1 MPQAATPTLPR
12 DPTIN
17 AGIAQHDDMRAA
29 REALKDPSL
38 TMTQLM
44 KALNVMDSSGHARG
58 VVRVGISSSVTVDL
72 LATYL
77 RKHAAINGLL
87 LAPVQGSYDDP
98 LGDIQSFA
106 SEGVEYAVII
116 SFLDNLLPSF
126 EAQLP
131 TLPDDLVVAKE
142 AEVRARLALA
152 MKAGDGLSAMYFST
166 FHRMVPAAEP
176 SAQDAVDASVA
187 RLNAMLREEAAQHAN
202 VRLIDAQQLMAEVG
216 MSAAL
221 DPRFYYRAKA
231 PYSARYLDAFAAAI
245 SSASRGFGSYFYK
258 ALALDCDNTLW
269 GGIIGEDGVAGIKLG
284 AFDYPGNIF
293 WRVQHELARLEQSG
307 VLLCLCTKN
316 NQADVDEVFA
326 SHPDMVLKPAQ
337 IVARRVN
344 WTDKVQNLREL
355 AAELNLGLDSIVF
368 LDDSDFEC
376 AAVRSQLPQVRTVQ
390 IPKSL
395 PEYPRVLQGISQLF
409 LGGGIS
415 RESRSKT
422 QQYHQRAA
430 GIAQQAEFASQED
443 YLHSLQLQA
452 FLTSNAEASIARIAE
467 LSQKSN
473 QFNLTTRRYS
483 EAEIAQRMAEPDST
497 VYSLV
502 VKDRFGDAGLTGV
515 VVMRHEQQTAHVEA
529 FFMSCRVIGR
539 GVEFS
544 IWNHITAQA
553 AARGCTQML
562 ASYVPTAKNALVERF
577 FDDLGMHR
585 EHEPANAGVT
595 NYRLPLPVTGLVNRD
610 WIEFIHA

>member
-1 MPQAATPTLPR
+1 MPQAATPTLPP
-12 DPTIN
+12 DPAPN
-17 AGIAQHDDMRAA
+17 AEIAKHDDKRAA
-29 REALKDPSL
+29 REALKDPLLS
-38 TMTQLM
+38 MTQLM
-44 KALNVMDSSGHARG
+44 KALNVLDVNEHARR
-58 VVRVGISSSVTVDL
+58 VAKVGISSSVTVDL

-98 LGDIQSFA
+98 MGDIQRFVD
-106 SEGVEYAVII
+106 EGVEYAVII
-116 SFLDNLLPSF
+116 PFLDNLLPSF

-131 TLPDDLVVAKE
+131 TLPPDLVVAKE
-142 AEVRARLALA
+142 AEVRVRLALA
-152 MKAGDGLSAMYFST
+152 LKAGAGLPAVYLST
-166 FHRMVPAAEP
+166 FHRMVAAAEP
-176 SAQDAVDASVA
+176 SAQDAVNASVE
-187 RLNAMLREEAAQHAN
+187 RLNAMLREEAARHTN
-202 VRLIDAQQLMAEVG
+202 VQLIDAQQLMVEVG
-216 MSAAL
+216 MGAAL

-231 PYSARYLDAFAAAI
+231 PYSARYLDAFAAAV

-258 ALALDCDNTLW
+258 VLALDCDNTLW
-269 GGIIGEDGVAGIKLG
+269 GGIIGEDGVTGIKLG

-293 WRVQHELARLEQSG
+293 WRVQHELACLEQSG

-316 NQADVDEVFA
+316 NPADVEEVFA
-326 SHPDMVLKPAQ
+326 SHPDMVLKLAQ

-344 WTDKVQNLREL
+344 WADKAQNLREL
-355 AAELNLGLDSIVF
+355 AVELNLGLDSIVF

-390 IPKSL
+390 VPKNL
-395 PEYPRVLQGISQLF
+395 PDYPSVMQGISQMF

-422 QQYHQRAA
+422 QQYQQRSAA
-430 GIAQQAEFASQED
+430 IAQQAEFASQED

-452 FLTSNAEASIARIAE
+452 FLTPNALASIPRIAE

-483 EAEIAQRMAEPDST
+483 EAEIAQRMAGPDSA

-515 VVMRHEQQTAHVEA
+515 VVMRYEQQIAHVEA

-544 IWNHITAQA
+544 IWNHITAHA
-553 AARGCTQML
+553 AARDCTQML
-562 ASYVPTAKNALVERF
+562 ASYVPTAKNTLVERF
-577 FDDLGMHR
+577 FDDLGMLR
-585 EHEPANAGVT
+585 EHKPAKAGVT
-595 NYRLPLPVTGLVNRD
+595 NYRFPLPATTLVNRD

>member
-1 MPQAATPTLPR
+1 MPQAAAPNLAIEPAQSA
-12 DPTIN
+12 D
-17 AGIAQHDDMRAA
+17 IAALGDM

-38 TMTQLM
+38 SMTQLM
-44 KALNVMDSSGHARG
+44 RILKALDASGHARG
-58 VVRVGISSSVTVDL
+58 VVKLGISSSVTVDL

-77 RKHAAINGLL
+77 RKQAAIHGLA
-87 LAPVQGSYDDP
+87 LAHVQGSYDDP
-98 LGDIQSFA
+98 VGDIQRFV

-116 SFLDNLLPSF
+116 PFLDNLLPSF

-131 TLPDDLVVAKE
+131 TLATDLVAAKE
-142 AEVRARLALA
+142 AEVRARLSLA
-152 MKAGDGLSAMYFST
+152 FKAAASLSAVYINT

-176 SAQDAVDASVA
+176 CAQDAVDASVS
-187 RLNAMLREEAAQHAN
+187 RLNAMLREEAILHGN
-202 VRLIDAQQLMAEVG
+202 VRLIDAQQLMTEVG
-216 MSAAL
+216 TAAAL

-231 PYSARYLDAFAAAI
+231 PYSARYLDVFATAVSI
-245 SSASRGFGSYFYK
+245 ASRGFKSYFYK
-258 ALALDCDNTLW
+258 VLVLDCDNTLW
-269 GGIIGEDGVAGIKLG
+269 GGIVGEDGVASIKLG

-293 WRVQHELARLEQSG
+293 WCVQHELARLEQSG
-307 VLLCLCTKN
+307 VLLCLCSKN
-316 NQADVDEVFA
+316 NPADIEEVFA
-326 SHPDMVLKPAQ
+326 SHPDMVLKPGQ

-344 WTDKVQNLREL
+344 WTDKAQNLRDL
-355 AAELNLGLDSIVF
+355 AAELNLGLDSLVF

-376 AAVRSQLPQVRTVQ
+376 AAVLSQLPQVCTVQ
-390 IPKSL
+390 VPKNL
-395 PEYPRVLQGISQLF
+395 PDYPRVMHGVSQLF
-409 LGGGIS
+409 LGGGIAA
-415 RESRSKT
+415 ESRSKT
-422 QQYHQRAA
+422 QQYQQRASA
-430 GIAQQAEFASQED
+430 IAEQAEFASQDD

-452 FLTSNAEASIARIAE
+452 ILTRNAQVSISRIAE

-473 QFNLTTRRYS
+473 QFNLTTHRYS
-483 EAEIAQRMAEPDST
+483 QADIMQRMAEPDST

-515 VVMRHEQQTAHVEA
+515 VVMRYEQQIAHVEA

-544 IWNHITAQA
+544 IWNHIANEA

-577 FDDLGMHR
+577 FDDLGMQR
-585 EHEPANAGVT
+585 ANDPANAGVT
-595 NYRLPLPVTGLVNRD
+595 HYSLPLPATGLVQRD